1 MKKKIIFM
9 LVLFAIIVGIFIAYK
24 NYYTLEKIKN
34 ILSQEELPTN
44 IHILETV
51 YDSNNNKSG
60 YLNIYKK
67 NNLIYTIQS
76 DKNNQNY
83 AESLTDINDYSILIS
98 HPTKTIFKVKSEE
111 NITFP
116 AEEDFYATLNLNV
129 KYKYY
134 GKEKIDNYNCLKI
147 SLSVEN
153 VDKIELKYYYIDIYN
168 KHIVKI
174 ENYTG
179 DTLNDMSLTSST
191 TYQYFLDTVTDNDIL
206 VFDENNYSDY
216 TYEEQ

>member
-1 MKKKIIFM
+1 MKKKMIFILIIF
-9 LVLFAIIVGIFIAYK
+9 IIVIGIFIVYK
-24 NYYTLEKIKN
+24 NYYTLEKVKS

-51 YDSNNNKSG
+51 YDDSNNESG

-76 DKNNQNY
+76 DRNNQNY
-83 AESLTDINDYSILIS
+83 AESITDINNYNSILIS
-98 HPTKTIFKVKSEE
+98 HPTKTIFKTQIEE

-116 AEEDFYATLNLNV
+116 AEEAFYTTLNSNA

-134 GKEKIDNYNCLKI
+134 GKSKINNYDCIKI
-147 SLSVEN
+147 SLTVEHF
-153 VDKIELKYYYIDIYN
+153 DMIELIYYYIDIDN

-174 ENYTG
+174 ENYRG
-179 DTLNDMSLTSST
+179 KTLKDIVLKNST
-191 TYQYFLDTVTDNDIL
+191 TYQYSIDTVTDNDIL
-206 VFDENNYSDY
+206 VFDQNNYSDY
-216 TYEEQ
+216 TYNE